1 MKAISFEVKVGIF
14 ILIGFIVL
22 FVMIF
27 SIGEVY
33 MFRPGYR
40 VKITFN
46 FANGIA
52 MNAPV
57 RLAGIEVGEI
67 DNIRIYY
74 DTHEER
80 TKVELS
86 AWIKRDVSIEEDAKA
101 VINTLGLLGEKYL
114 EVFPGKSKRF
124 MSDGSILAGV
134 DPISTENMTME
145 LKKLLDTLV
154 DVAER
159 IEKGEGT
166 VGRLLTDDSLYQN
179 LEDFTAD
186 IKKNPWKLMHKPKDT
201 AQRDED

>member
-14 ILIGFIVL
+14 ILIGFIIL

-27 SIGEVY
+27 SIGEIY
-33 MFRPGYR
+33 MFKSGYHIK
-40 VKITFN
+40 VTFN

-57 RLAGIEVGEI
+57 RLAGIEVGEV
-67 DNIRIYY
+67 DDIRIYY
-74 DTHEER
+74 DTNVER

-86 AWIKRDVSIEEDAKA
+86 TWIKGDVVIEEDAKA

-114 EVFPGKSKRF
+114 EIFPGKSKRF
-124 MSDGSILAGV
+124 LTDDSILAGV
-134 DPISTENMTME
+134 DPVSTENMTME

-154 DVAER
+154 GVAER
-159 IEKGEGT
+159 IERGEGT

-201 AQRDED
+201 RKQDED

>member
-14 ILIGFIVL
+14 ILIGFIIL

-33 MFRPGYR
+33 FFRPGYHIN
-40 VKITFN
+40 VTFN

-57 RLAGIEVGEI
+57 RLAGIEVGEV

-74 DTHEER
+74 DTNEER

-86 AWIKRDVSIEEDAKA
+86 AWIKRDVSIEEDAEA

-124 MSDGSILAGV
+124 LADNSVLAGI
-134 DPISTENMTME
+134 DPISTENMTIE

-154 DVAER
+154 TVAER

-186 IKKNPWKLMHKPKDT
+186 IKKNPWKLMNKPRDT
-201 AQRDED
+201 EKREAD